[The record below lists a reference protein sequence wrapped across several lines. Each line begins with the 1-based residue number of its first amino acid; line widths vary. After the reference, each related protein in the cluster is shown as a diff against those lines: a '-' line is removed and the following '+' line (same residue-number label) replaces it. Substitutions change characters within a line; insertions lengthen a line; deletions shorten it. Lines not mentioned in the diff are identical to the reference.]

1 MNYNREPTLLG
12 PLRDNLNLPPYFER
26 AKNQYEHNATSDFIS
41 LKGEGA
47 KGDGVSDDTNAVQT
61 AFNRYGDGSKIIF
74 VDAGTYMITDT
85 VTIPKDTKIVGEAW
99 SQFAAKGSKF
109 SDPSNPRVM
118 LKVGN
123 PGDTG
128 AVEMQDLIL
137 TTQGGT
143 AGVVLMEWNV
153 KASRQGALWDVHA
166 RVGGA
171 AGTSLTSA
179 ECPPIT
185 SGTDPEK
192 CQAASMLLHVT
203 PKASG
208 YFDNMWLWVGDQ

>member
-1 MNYNREPTLLG
+1 M
-12 PLRDNLNLPPYFER
+12 
-26 AKNQYEHNATSDFIS
+26 
-41 LKGEGA
+41 
-47 KGDGVSDDTNAVQT
+47 V
-61 AFNRYGDGSKIIF
+61 
-74 VDAGTYMITDT
+74 TDT
-85 VTIPKDTKIVGEAW
+85 VTIPKDAKIVGEAW

-118 LKVGN
+118 LKVGT

-128 AVEMQDLIL
+128 TVEMQDLIL

-143 AGVVLMEWNV
+143 AGVVPMEWNV
-153 KASRQGALWDVHA
+153 KASRQGASALWDVHA

-185 SGTDPEK
+185 SGTNPER
-192 CQAASMLLHVT
+192 CQAASMLLHLT